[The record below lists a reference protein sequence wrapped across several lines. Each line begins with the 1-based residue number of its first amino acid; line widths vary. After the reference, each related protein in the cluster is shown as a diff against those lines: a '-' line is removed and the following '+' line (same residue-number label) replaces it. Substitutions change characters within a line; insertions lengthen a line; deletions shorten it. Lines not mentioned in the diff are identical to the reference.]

1 MIKRILNFEIT
12 NYISTDQGRLVVKN
26 KIDLKNCLLRL
37 TIGSKSTTVVP
48 NI

>member
-26 KIDLKNCLLRL
+26 KIDLKNCLRL
-37 TIGSKSTTVVP
+37 PIGSKSTTVVP